1 MTEAETL
8 AASARK
14 RLKLWE
20 ISDDEIA
27 AVEKSGKPTDTLQL
41 RAPVTGYVIR
51 EEH

>member
-8 AASARK
+8 AESARK

-27 AVEKSGKPTDTLQL
+27 ALEKSGKPTDTLQL
-41 RAPVTGYVIR
+41 QAPGHRLCDR